1 MINDDVIAEFSGL
14 HEKFVQDST
23 KLTELQR
30 GILMGMRDIGVGCET
45 KETKIRFLE
54 LKKEIEDTL
63 ARMKKICDRIE

>member
-1 MINDDVIAEFSGL
+1 MIDDGIIAEFSSL

-45 KETKIRFLE
+45 KETKTRFLA

-63 ARMKKICDRIE
+63 ANMKKICERIE